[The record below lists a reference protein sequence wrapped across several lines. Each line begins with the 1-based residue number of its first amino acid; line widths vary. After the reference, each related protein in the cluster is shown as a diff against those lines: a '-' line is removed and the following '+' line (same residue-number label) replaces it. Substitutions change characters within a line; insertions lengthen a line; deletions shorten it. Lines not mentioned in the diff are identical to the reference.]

1 MRIVVPALLTLSLL
15 ETGSVDD
22 NLLSLVTTLNLLA
35 LPLPTI
41 DRRSDS
47 SIRWRR
53 DARPVEQSRTEGGNL
68 GSCWSLE
75 VGELLLE
82 SEDAALG
89 RDEVGGRRVGR
100 GRRGRVLSGGGGE
113 GLVIVFVGGP
123 RVVEDYKEE
132 CVGS

>member
-47 SIRWRR
+47 SIR
-53 DARPVEQSRTEGGNL
+53 
-68 GSCWSLE
+68 
-75 VGELLLE
+75 
-82 SEDAALG
+82 
-89 RDEVGGRRVGR
+89 
-100 GRRGRVLSGGGGE
+100 
-113 GLVIVFVGGP
+113 
-123 RVVEDYKEE
+123 
-132 CVGS
+132 